1 MTSEQQSLSE
11 VKDDSHTSAIQG
23 YEEVALSEVID
34 PVLGKTPR
42 RKNDDYWQGDIK
54 WASAKDISQNSTRRI
69 YDTAEYM
76 TAEGKDAS
84 NAKKMPE
91 GTLVVIARGATMGR
105 SAQLGEPMTF
115 NQTCYG
121 LKADN
126 SELLDEFLYYAWQYR
141 FNQIQSV
148 SHGTVFDTI
157 TMDSFKDIDIPLP
170 PLETQKRICNVL
182 TAIDDKIEINN
193 EINETIEDMAQAI
206 FKSWFADFRL
216 FDDFKTSKLG
226 EIPEGFTISNLTDV
240 TDIVLGGTPD
250 SDEDSYWD
258 GDIVWAK
265 TKDVSNEEEA
275 FISSTEENITKEG
288 LEESSTEIAPED
300 STIITARG
308 TVGELAMPTFD
319 MAINQS
325 CYSLVAERDT
335 DDYFIYC
342 LMNDILNNLTSRTH
356 GTVFDTITKRTLNE
370 QEIVLPPAE
379 QREKF
384 DQRVDPL
391 MEEIKKNQSE
401 TGYLEELRDT
411 LLPKLMSGEIR
422 VNDIELDESDDDSE
436 V

>member
-1 MTSEQQSLSE
+1 LTSDQQRISE
-11 VKDDSHTSAIQG
+11 IEDKSEISSDRE

-34 PVLGKTPR
+34 PVLGKTPK
-42 RKNDDYWQGDIK
+42 RKEDEYWEGDIK
-54 WASAKDISQNSTRRI
+54 WASAKDISQNSTRKI

-76 TAEGKDAS
+76 TAEGKEAS

-91 GTLVVIARGATMGR
+91 GTLVVIARGSLGL

-115 NQTCYG
+115 NQSCYG
-121 LKADN
+121 LEADN
-126 SELLDEFLYYAWQYR
+126 SKLLDDFLYYVWQYR

-193 EINETIEDMAQAI
+193 EINETIEDMAQAM
-206 FKSWFADFRL
+206 FKSWFVDFRP
-216 FDDFKTSKLG
+216 FDDFKTSKVG

-335 DDYFIYC
+335 DHYFVYC

-379 QREKF
+379 QRKKF

-391 MEEIKKNQSE
+391 MEKIKKNQSE
-401 TGYLEELRDT
+401 TEYLKELRDA

-422 VNDIELDESDDDSE
+422 VNDIELDELEVDSE